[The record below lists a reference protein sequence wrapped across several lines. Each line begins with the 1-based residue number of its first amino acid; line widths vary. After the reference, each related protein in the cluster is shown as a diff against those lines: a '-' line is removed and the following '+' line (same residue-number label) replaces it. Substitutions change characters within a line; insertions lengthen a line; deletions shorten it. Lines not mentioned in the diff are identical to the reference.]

1 MIDGGSFVLRTFWVG
16 LIACLMLAAAPLAR
30 AAPVADARVAFVLSP
45 EFGPEG
51 LSALKVEVRFAGDA
65 SGQTRFAWLKS
76 WAGDEQLYSRA
87 RDLKVIGGEAR
98 PDGPGAW
105 IIRAA
110 PRAPIVVSYR
120 VLSAY
125 DHDPIVGDSAQSKPV
140 IRPLWFFATGEGL
153 FARPEGRDKAPA
165 SFAWTGAPRGFVF
178 ASDLEHLGALGGK
191 AARAGVV
198 DDVLESIS
206 IGGRDVNLTQRRID
220 GAAVRVATVGRYS
233 FDAKTFTDQVFEVLA
248 AERAFWGEPAKPF
261 LVAMSPIAAVPH
273 KYSLSGAGRGDGF
286 ALWVDD
292 TNAKLA
298 DLRWLLAHEYFHTWN
313 PGLLGGTGAEEV
325 EASEYWFSEGF
336 TDYYAQKL
344 MWTSHQF
351 SAGEFAAKWN
361 EVLRAYAASP
371 VRAAPNS
378 RIAAEFWSSQAVQKL
393 PYQRG
398 AMLAALLDRQAR
410 ARGSSLD
417 AVMREMLRR
426 AARPGPKPHAD
437 ELLPVVYREVTG
449 LDAGALIAR
458 HMIAGEPIDL
468 PADAFGPCFRV
479 ETGEAPTKTGVIT
492 RQQLA
497 PVEGQAGC
505 GP

>member
-1 MIDGGSFVLRTFWVG
+1 MRTFWLG
-16 LIACLMLAAAPLAR
+16 LLACLGIAAAPLAR
-30 AAPVADARVAFVLSP
+30 GAPAADGRVAFTLSP
-45 EFGPEG
+45 EFAADG

-65 SGQTRFAWLKS
+65 SGETRFAWLKT
-76 WAGDEQLYSRA
+76 WAGDDQLYSRA
-87 RDLKVIGGEAR
+87 RDLKVVGGQAR

-110 PRAPIVVSYR
+110 PHAPIVVSYR

-125 DHDPIVGDSAQSKPV
+125 DHDPTVEDTGQSKPV
-140 IRPLWFFATGEGL
+140 IRPGWFFATGEGL

-165 SFAWTGAPRGFVF
+165 SFTWTGAPRDFVF
-178 ASDLEHLGALGGK
+178 ASDLEHLGEPGRK

-198 DDVLESIS
+198 DDVLDSVA
-206 IGGRDVNLTQRRID
+206 IGGRELKVTQRRID
-220 GAAVRVATVGRYS
+220 GAPVRVATVGRYS
-233 FDAKTFTDQVFEVLA
+233 FDTATFADRVFEVLA

-261 LVAMSPIAAVPH
+261 LVAMSPIASAPH
-273 KYSLSGAGRGDGF
+273 RYSLSGEGRSDGF

-292 TNAKLA
+292 TNARLA

-313 PGLLGGTGAEEV
+313 PSQLGGTGAEDV
-325 EASEYWFSEGF
+325 EAAEYWFSEGF
-336 TDYYAQKL
+336 TDYYARKL
-344 MWTSHQF
+344 MLTSGQF

-378 RIAAEFWSSQAVQKL
+378 RILSEFWSSAPVQKL

-398 AMLAALLDRQAR
+398 ALLAALLDRQAQ

-417 AVMREMLRR
+417 AVLREMRRR

-449 LDAGALIAR
+449 LDARDLIAR
-458 HMIAGEPIDL
+458 HMIAGEPIEL
-468 PADAFGPCFRV
+468 AADTFGPCFRIQ
-479 ETGEAPTKTGVIT
+479 TAEAPAKAGAIAP
-492 RQQLA
+492 QQLA

-505 GP
+505 HP